1 MLHAAILGLLTA
13 SVPLK
18 LIATATTLA
27 IPAGADDQI
36 IVDPSA
42 VEASRAK
49 SVHALGFTSDD
60 DLLLVESEGAFSPE
74 EWAKVLWAGE
84 QVCCKTARDS
94 SGDAKMDDD
103 GDAGALQSASVRDF
117 IRSVMESKLAED
129 LSWR

>member
-1 MLHAAILGLLTA
+1 MLHAAILGLVTA

-36 IVDPSA
+36 IVDPSV

-49 SVHALGFTSDD
+49 SVHTLGFTSDD

-84 QVCCKTARDS
+84 QVCCMTARDS
-94 SGDAKMDDD
+94 SGDAKMDD
-103 GDAGALQSASVRDF
+103 GDAGALQSVSIRDF

-129 LSWR
+129 LAWR